1 MQRKTMKIF
10 YMYLEMI
17 IKMFK
22 ILKDVIELAEN

>member
-1 MQRKTMKIF
+1 MQRKTKIF
-10 YMYLEMI
+10 DMYLEMI